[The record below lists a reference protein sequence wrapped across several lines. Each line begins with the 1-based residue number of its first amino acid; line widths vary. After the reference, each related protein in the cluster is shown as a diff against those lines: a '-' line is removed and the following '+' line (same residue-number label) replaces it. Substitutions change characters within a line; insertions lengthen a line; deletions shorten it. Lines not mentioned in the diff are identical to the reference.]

1 MMIGTTVYE
10 LTTFEILVGGM
21 VMFVIGFI
29 VAIIAMV
36 AFFCWV
42 SNAACSKPKT
52 DAKIP
57 EQEVTQVKRRRRRA
71 YN

>member
-10 LTTFEILVGGM
+10 LTTFEILIGGM

-36 AFFCWV
+36 AFFWWCASV
-42 SNAACSKPKT
+42 TDSKPKT
-52 DAKIP
+52 EIKIP
-57 EQEVTQVKRRRRRA
+57 EQEVTKRRRRRRQSL
-71 YN
+71 